1 MLKVTSLSKSYA
13 DRTILRD
20 VSFLLSPGER
30 VGLVGPNGSGKTT
43 LLRILLGREP
53 PDSGSVQFDAH
64 VTVGY
69 LSQGLDAPPGA
80 TVQSVLDTAPTQLAW
95 GDRQSGSPAALRA
108 VTLGD
113 VSQAEADLAR
123 AAALLADAPSASH
136 AAEHQQQYDMA
147 LTQLQSAIDRADPAR
162 IGSMLKHLGLAEV
175 ARDVPVSTLSGGQKT
190 RLGLALVL
198 LGNPQLLLLD
208 EPTNH
213 LDLEM
218 LAWLE
223 NWLTQFRG
231 AGAGRASASE
241 LLFRS
246 LSPQR
251 GAALIVSHD
260 RAFLD
265 ATITRILQLDPH
277 THTVQNYA
285 GNYADYLEAK
295 QAEVKQQQ
303 QAYADWQTEVTRLR
317 EAARHLR
324 GLTKMRKGGKADDGD
339 KFAKGFFSDQTTQMA
354 KKAKNV
360 ERRIEKLLNDDRAE
374 KPRRTWQMKLAFE
387 DAPASGRDVLMLEEL
402 AVGYGAPQA
411 NLSPAPLL
419 RDINLRIRAGE
430 RVALIGPN
438 GSGKT
443 TLVRTIIGA
452 LPPLA
457 GRARLGA
464 NVRVGYFAQEHDRL
478 NPALNALTTLQQF
491 SSQTETELRNFL
503 HYFLFEG
510 DGVFTPVVELSFG
523 ERARLALATL
533 VAQGCNFLVLDEP
546 INHLDIPSRERFEE
560 ALSNF
565 DGTAL
570 VIAHDRYFIER
581 FATQVWKVE
590 RGTVHAYAELS
601 DALADVPPP

>member
-13 DRTILRD
+13 DRAVLRD
-20 VSFLLSPGER
+20 VSFTLSPGER

-43 LLRILLGREP
+43 LLRLLLGREP
-53 PDSGSVQFDAH
+53 ADSGSVQFDAH

-80 TVQSVLDTAPTQLAW
+80 TLQDVLDA
-95 GDRQSGSPAALRA
+95 
-108 VTLGD
+108 TLGD
-113 VSQAEADLAR
+113 VTQAKADLAR
-123 AAALLADAPSASH
+123 AAAALGEVPD
-136 AAEHQQQYDMA
+136 AAERQQQYDAA
-147 LTQLQSAIDRADPAR
+147 LHCLQLAAERADPAR
-162 IGSMLKHLGLAEV
+162 IESTLKHLGLA
-175 ARDVPVSTLSGGQKT
+175 DVPHEVPVTQLSGGQKT

-213 LDLEM
+213 LDLDM

-223 NWLTQFRG
+223 EWLTGF
-231 AGAGRASASE
+231 
-241 LLFRS
+241 
-246 LSPQR
+246 R

-265 ATITRILQLDPH
+265 ATVTRVLQLDPL
-277 THTVQNYA
+277 THSVRSYA

-295 QAEVKQQQ
+295 QAEVEQQW
-303 QAYADWQTEVTRLR
+303 QAYSDWQTEVGRLR
-317 EAARHLR
+317 DAARHLR

-339 KFAKGFFSDQTTQMA
+339 KFAKGFFNDQTTRMA

-360 ERRIEKLLNDDRAE
+360 ERRIEKLMTDDRAE
-374 KPRRTWQMKLAFE
+374 KPKRTWQIKLAFE
-387 DAPASGRDVLMLEEL
+387 GAPASGRDVLMLEAL
-402 AVGYGAPQA
+402 SVGYA
-411 NLSPAPLL
+411 APLL
-419 RDINLRIRAGE
+419 NDINLLIRAGE

-443 TLVRTIIGA
+443 TLVRTIIGQLA
-452 LPPLA
+452 PLA

-464 NVRVGYFAQEHDRL
+464 SVRLGYFAQEHDRL
-478 NPALNALTTLQQF
+478 DPVLNALTTLQQF

-510 DGVFTPVVELSFG
+510 DAVFTPVGELSFG
-523 ERARLALATL
+523 ERARLMLATL
-533 VAQGCNFLVLDEP
+533 VAQGCNCLVLDEP
-546 INHLDIPSRERFEE
+546 INHLDIPSRERFEQ

-565 DGTAL
+565 EGTAL

-590 RGTVHAYAELS
+590 HDTVRAYAELS
-601 DALADVPPP
+601 DALAGR